1 MCSLRACGHVPD
13 DDMYSAE
20 ETAVER
26 GAHVATTSVKLS
38 LTSLRADLLPATSTT
53 AGAAAAVASTAAV
66 VQSSST
72 LSGGIGGS
80 SSAGCSGMNS
90 MQTANVVGSLWREVL
105 EVWQLHCN
113 ANIDNGNIDN

>member
-1 MCSLRACGHVPD
+1 MHTCVDGVAHSLRACGHVPD

-53 AGAAAAVASTAAV
+53 TAAATAASTAAV

-80 SSAGCSGMNS
+80 SSASSSGMNS

-105 EVWQLHCN
+105 EVW
-113 ANIDNGNIDN
+113 